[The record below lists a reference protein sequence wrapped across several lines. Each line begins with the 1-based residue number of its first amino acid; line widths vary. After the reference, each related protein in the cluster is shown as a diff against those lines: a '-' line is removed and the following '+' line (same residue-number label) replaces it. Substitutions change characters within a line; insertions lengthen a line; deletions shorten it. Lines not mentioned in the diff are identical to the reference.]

1 MHDGRRYLVTGATG
15 MVGAALTRRLVD
27 EGARVR
33 ILVRDASRLGLVGE
47 AADRVERVVGD
58 LAAPDTLAPAFE
70 GVTHVF
76 HAAAALGSGRP
87 SDRALLHAVNVAGTG
102 AVVDAARRAGVV
114 RLAHVSSIAALGRVP
129 GVGEVDE
136 RAEWTPSPLN
146 TPYATS
152 KHLAELEVHRGI
164 AEGLDAVMVNPAL
177 VFGEAHAGENT
188 RKIVEEVRDGRL
200 VGTPPGGTGV
210 VDVLDVVDGL
220 VRAMERGGT
229 GERYVLVAENLL
241 WRDLLATLAAAF
253 GVTPPRRAV
262 PMGLARVLALGSEA
276 VARVTGQAPLLTRE
290 RVRQMGE
297 RYRYRPDKAVRDL
310 GMTFRP
316 FAETAARLARSLDPS
331 RPR

>member
-1 MHDGRRYLVTGATG
+1 M
-15 MVGAALTRRLVD
+15 
-27 EGARVR
+27 
-33 ILVRDASRLGLVGE
+33 
-47 AADRVERVVGD
+47 
-58 LAAPDTLAPAFE
+58 
-70 GVTHVF
+70 
-76 HAAAALGSGRP
+76 
-87 SDRALLHAVNVAGTG
+87 
-102 AVVDAARRAGVV
+102 
-114 RLAHVSSIAALGRVP
+114 
-129 GVGEVDE
+129 
-136 RAEWTPSPLN
+136 
-146 TPYATS
+146 
-152 KHLAELEVHRGI
+152 
-164 AEGLDAVMVNPAL
+164 
-177 VFGEAHAGENT
+177 
-188 RKIVEEVRDGRL
+188 
-200 VGTPPGGTGV
+200 
-210 VDVLDVVDGL
+210 DGL

-276 VARVTGQAPLLTRE
+276 VARATGQAPLLTRE